1 MPFHP
6 WCFDI
11 FSRQSKVQ
19 FGKVN
24 IDGLMKWRNA
34 ESSYEDFHEFPRTG
48 DVLEA
53 QEQWWEH
60 VPGKEY
66 LAANPLYV
74 PGLPALLQDATEDN
88 TAMDYERPFAASPGT
103 GERVD
108 RLGALPL
115 DLRLHIVSFL
125 DSTDLTNLRAAS
137 RAFTTL
143 PNGVWYRLVR
153 QDMPWLFEA
162 WVEEIQHTP
171 SFWTTMTANE
181 IKYVDNVRQRYF
193 NVLQDEHM
201 AQDGILDDLMA
212 RAREGPDQVR
222 LSRASTN
229 WHKVYTQIKAKWARL
244 KGLHNRQRIWEDVE
258 EIIRRIAKYEA
269 QDTPGGDGGDQP
281 LLALGSCLGG
291 K

>member
-11 FSRQSKVQ
+11 FARQSKVQ

-24 IDGLMKWRNA
+24 LDGLMNWRNA
-34 ESSYEDFHEFPRTG
+34 ESSYEDFHEFPRIA
-48 DVLEA
+48 DVLEG

-74 PGLPALLQDATEDN
+74 PGLPALLQDAAEED
-88 TAMDYERPFAASPGT
+88 ASLDYERSFTSLPGT
-103 GERVD
+103 GERAD
-108 RLGALPL
+108 CLSALPL

-137 RAFTTL
+137 RTFTTL

-162 WVEEIQHTP
+162 WDEEIQHTP

-181 IKYVDNVRQRYF
+181 IQYVDNVRQRYS
-193 NVLQDEHM
+193 NILQNEHM
-201 AQDGILDDLMA
+201 TQDGILDDLMA
-212 RAREGPDQVR
+212 RPRDVPDQVK
-222 LSRASTN
+222 LPRATTN
-229 WHKVYTQIKAKWARL
+229 WHKVYTQIKANWDRL
-244 KGLHNRQRIWEDVE
+244 KGLQNRQRIWEDVE
-258 EIIRRIAKYEA
+258 EILRRIRKYEIRKTVGE
-269 QDTPGGDGGDQP
+269 DDGH
-281 LLALGSCLGG
+281 
-291 K
+291 